1 MITRDE
7 RQKQCLKRW
16 LNSGGAAT
24 VVACTGFGK
33 TRVALNLIS
42 AFAKRNDDASAL
54 IVVPTTVLKEQ
65 WIDQL
70 EQWNLLDNA
79 RVEIINT
86 VIKLNWTCDL
96 LVLDEIHLMAA
107 DMFSKVFDCVSY
119 KNILGLTA
127 TFERLDGKE
136 ILLSKYAPVCDTIPI
151 DVAEENGWVAP
162 HREYLVLL
170 EVDLKQYE
178 EYTRTFNQ
186 CFAQFGFDF
195 NLAMDCATDI
205 VKARAFAKKAGL
217 DGNTVMGVAQ
227 KWNRCMRKRKEFI
240 YNHPKKMEIAK
251 KIINARADK
260 KGITFSS
267 TINQAES
274 FGFGWV
280 LHSKKKAKE
289 NKATIEEFNA
299 ADMGYLHTS
308 KAADQGLDCKGINL
322 EIILHT
328 DSSKIRKT
336 QRVGR
341 AIRYEDGKTSEIFTL
356 VLKGTQ
362 EVNWFNNSNTSKV
375 ITINEEQ
382 LEKVLNGES
391 IETRQ
396 RENIVNT
403 KFRF

>member
-16 LNSGGAAT
+16 LNSGGAST

-136 ILLSKYAPVCDTIPI
+136 TLLSKYAPVCDTIPI

-217 DGNTVMGVAQ
+217 DGNTIMGVAQ

-251 KIINARADK
+251 KIINARADR

-289 NKATIEEFNA
+289 NKTTIEEFNA

-308 KAADQGLDCKGINL
+308 KAADQGLDCKGVNL

-341 AIRYEDGKTSEIFTL
+341 AIRFEEGKTSEIFTL

-382 LEKVLNGES
+382 LERVLNGES

-396 RENIVNT
+396 RENVVNT

>member
-1 MITRDE
+1 MVTRDE
-7 RQKQCLKRW
+7 RQKQCLAKW
-16 LNSGGAAT
+16 LKSGGAAT

-42 AFAKRNDDASAL
+42 AFVKRNDQSSAL
-54 IVVPTTVLKEQ
+54 IVVPTEPLKEQ
-65 WIDQL
+65 WIDEL
-70 EQWNLLDNA
+70 DKRGLLDNA

-86 VIKLNWTCDL
+86 VVKYDWTCDL
-96 LVLDEIHLMAA
+96 LVADEIHLMAA
-107 DMFSKVFDCVSY
+107 DTFSKVFEKVSY

-136 ILLSKYAPVCDTIPI
+136 VLISKYAPVCDTIDI
-151 DVAEENGWVAP
+151 TLAEKNGWVAP

-170 EVDLKQYE
+170 DVDLK
-178 EYTRTFNQ
+178 EYNELTREFNQ
-186 CFAQFGFDF
+186 CFAQFNWDF

-205 VKARAFAKKAGL
+205 IRCRAYAKKMGL
-217 DGNTVMGVAQ
+217 DKNTVMGVAQ
-227 KWNRCMRKRKEFI
+227 KWNRAMRKRKEFI

-251 KIINARADK
+251 KIIDARADR

-267 TINQAES
+267 TISQAES

-280 LHSKKKAKE
+280 LHSKKKPKE
-289 NKATIEEFNA
+289 NKKTIEEFNA
-299 ADMGYLHTS
+299 ADIGYLHTS

-328 DSSKIRKT
+328 DSSKTRKT
-336 QRVGR
+336 QRIGR
-341 AIRYEDGKTSEIFTL
+341 AIRFEEGKTSEIFTL
-356 VLKGTQ
+356 VLRGTQ

-391 IETRQ
+391 IETRE

>member
-1 MITRDE
+1 MVTRDE
-7 RQKQCLKRW
+7 RQKICLKKW
-16 LNSGGAAT
+16 LKFGGAAT
-24 VVACTGFGK
+24 VVAATGFGK
-33 TRVALNLIS
+33 TRIALNLIE
-42 AFAKRNDDASAL
+42 AFVKRNEDSSAL
-54 IVVPTTVLKEQ
+54 IVVPTDVLKNQ
-65 WIDQL
+65 WI
-70 EQWNLLDNA
+70 EKLDERSLIGNA
-79 RVEIINT
+79 RVEIINS

-96 LVLDEIHLMAA
+96 LVIDEIHLTPS
-107 DMFSKVFDCVSY
+107 DTFRKVFDCVDY
-119 KNILGLTA
+119 KNILGLTG

-136 ILLSKYAPVCDTIPI
+136 LYITKYAPVCDTITI
-151 DVAEENGWVAP
+151 DEAEANGWVAP
-162 HREYLVLL
+162 HKEYLVLL
-170 EVDLKQYE
+170 DVDLKEYE
-178 EYTRTFNQ
+178 EYTKTFNQ

-195 NLAMDCATDI
+195 DLAMDCATDI

-240 YNHPKKMEIAK
+240 YYHPKKMEIAR
-251 KIINARADK
+251 KIIDARKDS

-267 TINQAES
+267 TIKQAES

-280 LHSKKKAKE
+280 MHSKKKKKE
-289 NKATIEEFNA
+289 NRAVIDAFNNA
-299 ADMGYLHTS
+299 NKGFLHTS
-308 KAADQGLDCKGINL
+308 KAADQGLDCEGVNL

-336 QRVGR
+336 QRIGR
-341 AIRYEDGKTSEIFTL
+341 AIRYEEGKISEIFTL
-356 VLKGTQ
+356 VLRGTQ

-382 LEKVLNGES
+382 LERVLNGES
-391 IETRQ
+391 IQTRE

>member
-1 MITRDE
+1 MAI
-7 RQKQCLKRW
+7 
-16 LNSGGAAT
+16 
-24 VVACTGFGK
+24 
-33 TRVALNLIS
+33 NLIE
-42 AFAKRNDDASAL
+42 AFVKRNDESSTL
-54 IVVPTTVLKEQ
+54 VIVPTQILKDQ

-70 EQWNLLDNA
+70 DERGLINNA
-79 RVEIINT
+79 RVEIINSA
-86 VIKLNWTCDL
+86 IKLDWVCDL
-96 LVLDEIHLMAA
+96 LVIDEAHLMASET
-107 DMFSKVFDCVSY
+107 FSRIFECVNY
-119 KNILGLTA
+119 KNILCLTG
-127 TFERLDGKE
+127 TLERLDGKE
-136 ILLSKYAPVCDTIPI
+136 ELIKKYAPVCDTITI
-151 DVAEENGWVAP
+151 NEAEENGWIAP

-170 EVDLKQYE
+170 DVDLT
-178 EYTRTFNQ
+178 EYNNLTREFNQ
-186 CFAQFGFDF
+186 CFAQFGWDF
-195 NLAMDCATDI
+195 ELAMKCATNI
-205 VKARAFAKKAGL
+205 IECRKFAKKNGL

-251 KIINARADK
+251 KIIEARSNS

-267 TINQAES
+267 TIKQAES

-280 LHSKKKAKE
+280 MHSKKKVKE
-289 NKATIEEFNA
+289 NQATIEAFNNA
-299 ADMGYLHTS
+299 TQGYLHTS

-336 QRVGR
+336 QRIGR
-341 AIRYEDGKTSEIFTL
+341 AVRYEDGKTSEIFTL

-382 LEKVLNGES
+382 LEKILSGES
-391 IETRQ
+391 VETRE

>member
-1 MITRDE
+1 MVTRDE
-7 RQKQCLKRW
+7 RQKICLKNW
-16 LNSGGAAT
+16 LKSGGKATIVAA
-24 VVACTGFGK
+24 TGFGK
-33 TRVALNLIS
+33 TRTAINLIE
-42 AFAKRNDDASAL
+42 AFVKRNEDSSSL
-54 IVVPTTVLKEQ
+54 IIVPTQVLKEQ
-65 WIDQL
+65 WIEKLDERGL
-70 EQWNLLDNA
+70 IDNA
-79 RVEIINT
+79 RVEIINSA
-86 VIKLNWTCDL
+86 IKLNWTCDL
-96 LVLDEIHLMAA
+96 LVIDEIHLTPS
-107 DMFSKVFDCVSY
+107 DKFKKIFECVDY
-119 KNILGLTA
+119 KNILGLTG

-136 ILLSKYAPVCDTIPI
+136 LYITHYAPVCDTITI
-151 DVAEENGWVAP
+151 DEAEANGWVAP
-162 HREYLVLL
+162 HKEYLVLL
-170 EVDLKQYE
+170 EVDLKEYE
-178 EYTRTFNQ
+178 ENTRTFNQ

-195 NLAMDCATDI
+195 NLAMDCATNI

-240 YNHPKKMEIAK
+240 YKHPKKMEIAK
-251 KIINARADK
+251 KIIAARPGS

-267 TINQAES
+267 TIEQAES

-280 LHSKKKAKE
+280 MHSKKKVKE
-289 NKATIEEFNA
+289 NQKAIQEFNDA
-299 ADMGYLHTS
+299 EMGYMHTS
-308 KAADQGLDCKGINL
+308 KTADQGLDCKGVNL

-362 EVNWFNNSNTSKV
+362 EVNWFNNSNTSRV

>member
-7 RQKQCLKRW
+7 RQKQCLAKW
-16 LNSGGAAT
+16 LKSGGAAT

-42 AFAKRNDDASAL
+42 AFVKRNGESSSL
-54 IVVPTTVLKEQ
+54 IVVPTEPLKEQ
-65 WIDQL
+65 WIDEL
-70 EQWNLLDNA
+70 DKRGLLDNA

-86 VIKLNWTCDL
+86 VVKYDWTCDL
-96 LVLDEIHLMAA
+96 IVVDEIHLMAA
-107 DMFSKVFDCVSY
+107 ETFSKVFEKVSY

-136 ILLSKYAPVCDTIPI
+136 VLISKYAPVCDTIDI
-151 DVAEENGWVAP
+151 ELAEKNGWVAP

-170 EVDLKQYE
+170 DVDLK
-178 EYTRTFNQ
+178 EYNELTKEFNQ
-186 CFAQFGFDF
+186 CFAQFNWDF
-195 NLAMDCATDI
+195 KLAMNCSTDI
-205 VKARAFAKKAGL
+205 VKCRAYAKKMGL

-227 KWNRCMRKRKEFI
+227 KWNRAMRKRKEFI

-251 KIINARADK
+251 KILEARKDK

-267 TINQAES
+267 TIKQAES
-274 FGFGWV
+274 FGSGWTM
-280 LHSKKKAKE
+280 HSEKKKKE
-289 NKATIEEFNA
+289 NKAVINAFNA
-299 ADMGYLHTS
+299 ANNGFLHTS
-308 KAADQGLDCKGINL
+308 KAADQGLDCQGINL

-328 DSSKIRKT
+328 DSSKVRKT
-336 QRVGR
+336 QRIGR
-341 AIRYEDGKTSEIFTL
+341 AIRFEEGKTSEIFTL

-382 LEKVLNGES
+382 LERVLNGES
-391 IETRQ
+391 IETRE

-403 KFRF
+403 KYRF

>member
-7 RQKQCLKRW
+7 RQKECLKNW
-16 LNSGGAAT
+16 LKFKGAAT
-24 VVACTGFGK
+24 IVACTGFGK
-33 TRVALNLIS
+33 TRIALNLIE
-42 AFAKRNDDASAL
+42 AFVKRNEDSSAL
-54 IVVPTTVLKEQ
+54 IIVPTEALKNQ
-65 WIDQL
+65 WI
-70 EQWNLLDNA
+70 EELDKRSLIGNA
-79 RVEIINT
+79 RVEIINSA
-86 VIKLNWTCDL
+86 IKLNWTCDL
-96 LVLDEIHLMAA
+96 LVIDEIHLTPS
-107 DMFSKVFDCVSY
+107 DKFKKIFECVDY
-119 KNILGLTA
+119 KNILGLTG

-136 ILLSKYAPVCDTIPI
+136 VYITHYAPVCDTIPI
-151 DVAEENGWVAP
+151 NVAEDNGWVAP
-162 HREYLVLL
+162 HKEYLVLL
-170 EVDLKQYE
+170 EVDLKEYE
-178 EYTRTFNQ
+178 ENTKTFNQ

-227 KWNRCMRKRKEFI
+227 KWNRCMRKRKDFI
-240 YNHPKKMEIAK
+240 YHHPKKMEVAK
-251 KIINARADK
+251 KIIAARKDC

-267 TINQAES
+267 TIKQAES

-280 LHSKKKAKE
+280 MHSKKKKKE
-289 NKATIEEFNA
+289 NRAVIDAFDNA
-299 ADMGYLHTS
+299 DKGFLHTS
-308 KAADQGLDCKGINL
+308 KAADQGLDCKGVNL

-336 QRVGR
+336 QRIGR

-391 IETRQ
+391 IQTRE

>member
-42 AFAKRNDDASAL
+42 AFAKRNDEASAL

-136 ILLSKYAPVCDTIPI
+136 TLLSKYAPVCDTIPI
-151 DVAEENGWVAP
+151 DVAEENEWVAP

-217 DGNTVMGVAQ
+217 DGNTIMGVAQ

-251 KIINARADK
+251 KIINARADR

-289 NKATIEEFNA
+289 NKATLEEFNA

-308 KAADQGLDCKGINL
+308 KAADQGLDCKGVNL

-341 AIRYEDGKTSEIFTL
+341 AIRFEEGKTSEIFTL

-382 LEKVLNGES
+382 LERVLNGES

-396 RENIVNT
+396 RENVVNT

>member
-1 MITRDE
+1 MVTRDE
-7 RQKQCLKRW
+7 RQKICLKKW

-33 TRVALNLIS
+33 TRVALNLIA

-54 IVVPTTVLKEQ
+54 IVVPTDVLKEQ

-86 VIKLNWTCDL
+86 VIKFNWTCDL

-107 DMFSKVFDCVSY
+107 DTFSKIFECVSY
-119 KNILGLTA
+119 KNIIGLTA

-136 ILLSKYAPVCDTIPI
+136 VLISKYAPVCDTIDI
-151 DVAEENGWVAP
+151 TLAENNGWVAP

-170 EVDLKQYE
+170 DVDLK
-178 EYTRTFNQ
+178 EYNELTKEFNQ
-186 CFAQFGFDF
+186 CFAQFDWKFDV
-195 NLAMDCATDI
+195 AMDCATDI
-205 VKARAFAKKAGL
+205 VKCRAYAKKMGL

-227 KWNRCMRKRKEFI
+227 KWNRAMRKRKEFI

-251 KIINARADK
+251 KIIDARADR

-280 LHSKKKAKE
+280 LHSKKKSKE
-289 NKATIEEFNA
+289 NKKTIEEFNA
-299 ADMGYLHTS
+299 AEMGYLHTS
-308 KAADQGLDCKGINL
+308 KAADQGLDCKGVNL

-341 AIRYEDGKTSEIFTL
+341 AIRFEEGKVSEIFTL
-356 VLKGTQ
+356 VLRGTQ

-382 LEKVLNGES
+382 LERVLNGES

-396 RENIVNT
+396 RETVINT

>member
-1 MITRDE
+1 MVTRDE
-7 RQKQCLKRW
+7 RQKQCLINW
-16 LNSGGAAT
+16 LKAGGKST
-24 VVACTGFGK
+24 VVAATGFGK
-33 TRVALNLIS
+33 TKVAIDLIG
-42 AFAKRNDDASAL
+42 AFVKRNDDSSVL
-54 IVVPTTVLKEQ
+54 VIVPTQVLKEQ
-65 WIDQL
+65 WI
-70 EQWNLLDNA
+70 EKLDERGLINNA
-79 RVEIINT
+79 RVEIINSA
-86 VIKLNWTCDL
+86 IKLNWTCDL
-96 LVLDEIHLMAA
+96 LVIDEIHLTPS
-107 DMFSKVFDCVSY
+107 DTFKKIFECVDY
-119 KNILGLTA
+119 KNILGLTG

-136 ILLSKYAPVCDTIPI
+136 QYITKYAPVCDTITL
-151 DVAEENGWVAP
+151 DEAEKNGWVAP

-170 EVDLKQYE
+170 DVDLT
-178 EYTRTFNQ
+178 EYNNLTREFNQ
-186 CFAQFGFDF
+186 CFAQFNWDF
-195 NLAMDCATDI
+195 GLAMNCATDI
-205 VKARAFAKKAGL
+205 VKCRAYAKKMGL
-217 DGNTVMGVAQ
+217 DGSTVMGVAQ

-240 YNHPKKMEIAK
+240 YKHPKKMEVAK
-251 KIINARADK
+251 KIINARPDK
-260 KGITFSS
+260 KCITFSS
-267 TINQAES
+267 TIDQANS

-280 LHSKKKAKE
+280 MHSKKKPKE
-289 NKATIEEFNA
+289 NQKAIEEFNE

-308 KAADQGLDCKGINL
+308 KAADQGLDCKGVNL

-341 AIRYEDGKTSEIFTL
+341 AIRFEEGKTSEIFTL

-391 IETRQ
+391 IETRE

>member
-1 MITRDE
+1 MVTRDE
-7 RQKQCLKRW
+7 RQKTCLKKW
-16 LNSGGAAT
+16 LNSGGTAT

-33 TRVALNLIS
+33 TRVALNLIA

-54 IVVPTTVLKEQ
+54 IVVPTDVLKEQ

-86 VIKLNWTCDL
+86 VIKFNWTCDL

-107 DMFSKVFDCVSY
+107 DTFSKIFECVSY
-119 KNILGLTA
+119 KNIIGLTA

-136 ILLSKYAPVCDTIPI
+136 VLISKYAPVCDTITI
-151 DVAEENGWVAP
+151 EEAEANEWVAP
-162 HREYLVLL
+162 HREYLVLID
-170 EVDLKQYE
+170 VDLKEYE

-227 KWNRCMRKRKEFI
+227 KWNKCMRKRKEFI

-251 KIINARADK
+251 KIIDARSNR

-280 LHSKKKAKE
+280 LHSKKKPKE
-289 NKATIEEFNA
+289 NKKAIEEFNA
-299 ADMGYLHTS
+299 ANMGYLHTS
-308 KAADQGLDCKGINL
+308 KAADQGLDCKGVNL

-341 AIRYEDGKTSEIFTL
+341 AIRFEEGKVSEIFTL

-375 ITINEEQ
+375 ITINEDQ
-382 LEKVLNGES
+382 LERVLNGES

-396 RENIVNT
+396 RENVINT

>member
-7 RQKQCLKRW
+7 RQKICLKKW
-16 LNSGGAAT
+16 LKSGGAAT
-24 VVACTGFGK
+24 VVAATGFGK
-33 TRVALNLIS
+33 TRIALNLIE
-42 AFAKRNDDASAL
+42 AFVRRNEDSSAL
-54 IVVPTTVLKEQ
+54 IVVPTDVLKNQ
-65 WIDQL
+65 WI
-70 EQWNLLDNA
+70 EKLDERGLIGNA
-79 RVEIINT
+79 RVEIINSA
-86 VIKLNWTCDL
+86 IKLNWTCDL
-96 LVLDEIHLMAA
+96 LVIDEIHLTPS
-107 DMFSKVFDCVSY
+107 DTFRKIFDCVDY
-119 KNILGLTA
+119 KNILGLTG

-136 ILLSKYAPVCDTIPI
+136 LYITKYAPVCDTITI
-151 DVAEENGWVAP
+151 DEAEENGWVAP
-162 HREYLVLL
+162 HKEYLVLL
-170 EVDLKQYE
+170 DVDLKEYE
-178 EYTRTFNQ
+178 EYTKTFNQ

-195 NLAMDCATDI
+195 GLAMDCATDI

-240 YNHPKKMEIAK
+240 YYHPKKMEIAR
-251 KIINARADK
+251 KIIEARKDS

-267 TINQAES
+267 TIKQAES

-280 LHSKKKAKE
+280 MHSKKKKKE
-289 NKATIEEFNA
+289 NKAVIDAFNN
-299 ADMGYLHTS
+299 ADKGFLHTS
-308 KAADQGLDCKGINL
+308 KAADQGLDCEGVNL

-336 QRVGR
+336 QRIGR
-341 AIRYEDGKTSEIFTL
+341 AIRYEEGKISEIFTL
-356 VLKGTQ
+356 VLRGTQ

-382 LEKVLNGES
+382 LERVLNGES
-391 IETRQ
+391 IQTRE

>member
-1 MITRDE
+1 MVTRNE
-7 RQKQCLKRW
+7 RQKQCLINW
-16 LNSGGAAT
+16 LKSGGAAT

-33 TRVALNLIS
+33 TRVALDLIS
-42 AFAKRNDDASAL
+42 AFVKRNDDASAL
-54 IVVPTTVLKEQ
+54 IVVPTEPLKEQ
-65 WIDQL
+65 WIDKL
-70 EQWNLLDNA
+70 EERGLINNA

-86 VIKLNWTCDL
+86 VVKYDWTCDL
-96 LVLDEIHLMAA
+96 LVIDEIHLMAA
-107 DMFSKVFDCVSY
+107 DTFSKVFDKVSY
-119 KNILGLTA
+119 KNIIGLTA

-136 ILLSKYAPVCDTIPI
+136 VLISKYAPVCDTIDI
-151 DVAEENGWVAP
+151 NLAENNGWVAP

-170 EVDLKQYE
+170 DVDLL
-178 EYTRTFNQ
+178 EYNVLTKEFNQ
-186 CFAQFGFDF
+186 CFAQFNWDF
-195 NLAMDCATDI
+195 KLAMDCATDI
-205 VKARAFAKKAGL
+205 IKCRAYAKKMGL
-217 DGNTVMGVAQ
+217 DGNTLMGVAQ
-227 KWNRCMRKRKEFI
+227 KWNRAMRKRKEFI

-251 KIINARADK
+251 KILEARKDK

-267 TINQAES
+267 TIKQAES
-274 FGFGWV
+274 FGNGWV
-280 LHSKKKAKE
+280 MHSKKKKKE
-289 NKATIEEFNA
+289 NKATIEAFDNA
-299 ADMGYLHTS
+299 DSGFLHTS

-328 DSSKIRKT
+328 DSSKVRKT
-336 QRVGR
+336 QRIGR
-341 AIRYEDGKTSEIFTL
+341 AIRFEEGKTSEIFTL

>member
-107 DMFSKVFDCVSY
+107 EMFSKVFDCVSY

-136 ILLSKYAPVCDTIPI
+136 TLLSKYAPVCDTIPI

-217 DGNTVMGVAQ
+217 DGNTIMGVAQ

-251 KIINARADK
+251 KIINARADR

-289 NKATIEEFNA
+289 NKTTIEEFNA

-308 KAADQGLDCKGINL
+308 KAADQGLDCKGVNL

-341 AIRYEDGKTSEIFTL
+341 AIRFEEGKTSEIFTL

-382 LEKVLNGES
+382 LERVLNGES

-396 RENIVNT
+396 RENVVNT

>member
-1 MITRDE
+1 MITRTE

-16 LNSGGAAT
+16 IQAGGNAT
-24 VVACTGFGK
+24 VVAATGFGK
-33 TRVALNLIS
+33 TRMAINLIE
-42 AFAKRNDDASAL
+42 AFVKRNENSSSL
-54 IVVPTTVLKEQ
+54 VVVPTQVLKDQ

-70 EQWNLLDNA
+70 AERGLENNA
-79 RVEIINT
+79 RVEIINSA
-86 VIKLNWTCDL
+86 IKLNWTCDL
-96 LVLDEIHLMAA
+96 LVVDEVHLCASTT
-107 DMFSKVFDCVSY
+107 FSQIFQCVDY
-119 KNILGLTA
+119 KNILCLTG
-127 TFERLDGKE
+127 TLERLDGKE
-136 ILLSKYAPVCDTIPI
+136 VLIKQYAPVCDKISI
-151 DVAEENGWVAP
+151 DEAELNGWVAP

-170 EVDLKQYE
+170 DVDLT
-178 EYTRTFNQ
+178 EYNELTRQFNQ
-186 CFAQFGFDF
+186 CFATFGFDF
-195 NLAMDCATDI
+195 NLAMSCATNI
-205 VKARAFAKKAGL
+205 IECRKFAKKIGI

-251 KIINARADK
+251 KIIDARQNK

-267 TINQAES
+267 TIKQAES
-274 FGFGWV
+274 FGNGWV
-280 LHSKKKAKE
+280 MHSKKKVKE
-289 NKATIEEFNA
+289 NQATIDVFNNA
-299 ADMGYLHTS
+299 SQGFLHTS
-308 KAADQGLDCKGINL
+308 KAADQGLDCKGVNL

-336 QRVGR
+336 QRIGR
-341 AIRYEDGKTSEIFTL
+341 AVRFEPGKTSEIFTL

-375 ITINEEQ
+375 TTINEEQ

-391 IETRQ
+391 IATRE

>member
-42 AFAKRNDDASAL
+42 AFAKRNDDASSL
-54 IVVPTTVLKEQ
+54 IVVPTAVLKEQ

-251 KIINARADK
+251 KIINARADR

-396 RENIVNT
+396 RENIANT